1 MWNPARA
8 KCVLKKTSSAATK
21 TKNKTPPSDG
31 ELDQNVSSP
40 LVWEGV
46 PREDLGQPWPEGWM
60 KRTFKRMTGKSAGTV
75 DSYWYTPVLKY
86 KLRSVKEVKRFLR
99 AMEVYQTTDE
109 SIGKK
114 HMKDF

>member
-1 MWNPARA
+1 
-8 KCVLKKTSSAATK
+8 
-21 TKNKTPPSDG
+21 
-31 ELDQNVSSP
+31 
-40 LVWEGV
+40 
-46 PREDLGQPWPEGWM
+46 
-60 KRTFKRMTGKSAGTV
+60 MTGKTAGTV